1 LAIGLHEHQ
10 EPICIREEERN
21 RRAGATSVQRITNMP
36 SLSDQSLVEEAGNEH
51 QVTAIGRQRSDRS
64 QSPTASAQT
73 GKSISPTGQPSH
85 EPELSNNVARVGTD
99 LLLLQEAAAALA
111 SLAVRADAL
120 PVGMATEQALDQAE
134 QALIM
139 LRRALIRQAR
149 PDDGQ
154 K

>member
-1 LAIGLHEHQ
+1 
-10 EPICIREEERN
+10 
-21 RRAGATSVQRITNMP
+21 MP
-36 SLSDQSLVEEAGNEH
+36 SLSDQSILEEAGNEH

-111 SLAVRADAL
+111 SLAVRADTL
-120 PVGMATEQALDQAE
+120 PAGTATEQALNQAE
-134 QALIM
+134 QALVI
-139 LRRALIRQAR
+139 LRRTYMSRTSN
-149 PDDGQ
+149 DNQ
-154 K
+154 KWK